1 MSYSVAQNTSFL
13 TIASVAQ
20 KVVSFVYFTIIARL
34 IGVENT
40 GSYFFALTFTTI
52 FTVIADFGFGPI
64 LTREAAKFPDNLQ
77 KYFNAAIWSKIV
89 FGIFAYVLVIF
100 FSKILGYSVFLQEL
114 IYLSGVTMFFDNI
127 QGAFFSVFRSQKNL
141 VYESFAIVVA
151 QIMTLAIGTTALLLK
166 APLVW
171 LIAAYT
177 IPSIAIVVYG
187 SFLVKKKFGLRF
199 EFSVD
204 RAMLKSMLVM
214 ALPFALAGI
223 IGRLYS
229 YSDSIIMSK
238 LLTQKDLGWWSVPYK
253 ITFAFQ
259 FIPVALSASVYPAMS
274 SLAVSQ
280 PEKIGELFTKAWKYL
295 FVIVFPIAFGLSAV
309 AEPVIVKLYG
319 TNYLPSVPVL
329 RILLISLIFSYLSII
344 SGALLN
350 ATGNQKIQT
359 YILAFSLV
367 CNIILNIYLIPS
379 HGIMGAA
386 VSALTSNVLLW
397 TLGFYFVRRKAF
409 LYTFQLLRNGL
420 HILVLAFLMAT
431 IVYFLTLRMSFV
443 LTIPAGA
450 IIYFSLL
457 YTTRIVTVDT
467 VRSIW
472 DKIKPKGV
480 V

>member
-13 TIASVAQ
+13 TVASVAQ
-20 KVVSFVYFTIIARL
+20 KIVSFVYFTIVARL

-52 FTVIADFGFGPI
+52 FTVVADFGFGPI

-77 KYFNAAIWSKIV
+77 KYFNTAFWSKVI
-89 FGIFAYVLVIF
+89 FGIATYLLVVF
-100 FSKILGYSVFLQEL
+100 FVNILDYSQFLRDL
-114 IYLSGVTMFFDNI
+114 IYLSAITMFFDNL

-141 VYESFAIVVA
+141 IYESISVVIA
-151 QIMTLAIGTTALLLK
+151 QVLTLIIGTTALLFK

-171 LIAAYT
+171 LIAAYA
-177 IPSIAIVVYG
+177 IPSMLIACYG
-187 SFLVKKKFGLRF
+187 AYFAIKKFGLKF
-199 EFSVD
+199 QLAIDHGTFV
-204 RAMLKSMLVM
+204 SMFKM
-214 ALPFALAGI
+214 ALPFAMAGI

-238 LLTQKDLGWWSVPYK
+238 LLTAKDLGWWSVPYK

-274 SLAVSQ
+274 SLTISQ
-280 PEKIGELFTKAWKYL
+280 PEKVGELFTKAWRYL

-319 TNYLPSVPVL
+319 VKFLPSVPVL

-350 ATGNQKIQT
+350 ATGNQRIQT
-359 YILAFSLV
+359 YILALSLV
-367 CNIILNIYLIPS
+367 CNIVLNVYLIPS
-379 HGIMGAA
+379 YGIMGAA
-386 VSALTSNVLLW
+386 VSALVSNILLW

-420 HILVLAFLMAT
+420 HILVLAFLMAV
-431 IVYFLTLRMSFV
+431 IVYFLTLKVSFI

-450 IIYFSLL
+450 LIYFVLL
-457 YTTRIVTVDT
+457 YTTRIITKDMFY
-467 VRSIW
+467 SIW
-472 DKIKPKGV
+472 DKVKLKRSV
-480 V
+480 